1 VSLAPDHVAV
11 SVPDLLSARDWYAA
25 AFGLEASPV
34 FSIGRTGVSGAVL
47 RHSSGFR
54 LELLHRPGSAPGA
67 LDTRRPEEAAMLGSA
82 R

>member
-1 VSLAPDHVAV
+1 VSLVPDHIAV

-34 FSIGRTGVSGAVL
+34 FSIDGTEVSGAVL

-54 LELLHRPGSAPGA
+54 LELLHRPGSTPRPSAN
-67 LDTRRPEEAAMLGSA
+67 RPEEAAMLGSA